1 MRADIITWNPINTNS
16 SVLYA
21 SIYIKPTLKILDFFN
36 KCPLKKAVVKIK
48 KTGSCYD
55 NQNMFATIEKSSDI
69 PNTRDNFFRSTGIY
83 IIVLHTLW
91 YGFPLKKGYVEFQ
104 EGIVNDIIDY
114 VSGCSDPPSD
124 KLNTTAQ
131 NSTLSLSKLDKGNS
145 DTNSSDKDNS
155 DKGNSDKDNS
165 DKDNSDTNSS
175 DSNNQDN
182 SNDNKKKSNKKRG
195 LDNNVLL
202 ISALSI
208 VLILILSFNN

>member
-21 SIYIKPTLKILDFFN
+21 SVSIKPTLEILDFFN
-36 KCPLKKAVVKIK
+36 KCPNYKAIVKIK
-48 KTGSCYD
+48 ETGSCYD

-69 PNTRDNFFRSTGIY
+69 PNTRDNFFKSTGIY

-91 YGFPLKKGYVEFQ
+91 YGFPLKKGYIEFQ
-104 EGIVNDIIDY
+104 EGTINDIIDY

-124 KLNTTAQ
+124 ELNTKAQ
-131 NSTLSLSKLDKGNS
+131 KSSLSLSKLDKG
-145 DTNSSDKDNS
+145 DTDKGDI
-155 DKGNSDKDNS
+155 DKGNTDKGNTDKGNTDKD
-165 DKDNSDTNSS
+165 KS

-182 SNDNKKKSNKKRG
+182 SNDNKKKSNKHRG

-202 ISALSI
+202 ISGLSI

>member
-21 SIYIKPTLKILDFFN
+21 SVYIKPTLKILHFFN

-145 DTNSSDKDNS
+145 DTNSSDTNSS
-155 DKGNSDKDNS
+155 DKG
-165 DKDNSDTNSS
+165 NSDTNSS

>member
-16 SVLYA
+16 SVLH
-21 SIYIKPTLKILDFFN
+21 STVYIKPTLEILEFFN
-36 KCPLKKAVVKIK
+36 RCPLKKAVVKIK
-48 KTGSCYD
+48 GTGSCYD

-69 PNTRDNFFRSTGIY
+69 PNTRDNFFKSTGIY

-104 EGIVNDIIDY
+104 EGIVNDIVDY
-114 VSGCSDPPSD
+114 VSGCNEPPSD
-124 KLNTTAQ
+124 NLNTTSQ
-131 NSTLSLSKLDKGNS
+131 KSTKYLSKVDNGGDS
-145 DTNSSDKDNS
+145 DDTSD
-155 DKGNSDKDNS
+155 
-165 DKDNSDTNSS
+165 
-175 DSNNQDN
+175 DSNDN
-182 SNDNKKKSNKKRG
+182 SNDNSNDDSNSSIDSNNLDNSNKKKNKHSG